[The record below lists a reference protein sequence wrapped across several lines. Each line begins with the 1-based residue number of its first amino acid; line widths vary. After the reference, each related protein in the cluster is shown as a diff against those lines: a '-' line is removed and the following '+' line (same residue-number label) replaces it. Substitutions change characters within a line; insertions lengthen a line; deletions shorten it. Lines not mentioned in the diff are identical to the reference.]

1 MHIINKHN
9 VKIDL
14 NLFCNT
20 CGDYNAVLASK
31 SGIGK
36 TTLVEY
42 LIRNQLEPVGKAFII
57 EEGCCY
63 KNLCDELS
71 GNHVEFNLLAPVCI
85 NPFAFINWTHN
96 EEYMS
101 LMEFEDLFSHE
112 IFAIT
117 EILVLMI
124 GRKKLDQHDIQMLE
138 MAVIKSAKQQRKAT
152 ITTVVEYL
160 LSSDNISQASKMV
173 EWLQPF
179 TSTGEYSAF
188 FEGDD
193 TQIIK
198 NQLNVFEL
206 EGLGNSPQ
214 LRDIVLCTLIFIV
227 NEVMGFEPRKYNICI
242 IEELYSLFGASNI
255 SSQFIQDSFRLAR
268 LTNGSFI
275 SVTQSI
281 DDYSRNEAM
290 DSMYTNSTWKL
301 LLRHENLI
309 ELSERLDVDKLQMLQ
324 SLNVQRN
331 FSDLMV
337 IHGNVDTDRLTLV
350 FNSDS
355 KRA

>member
-1 MHIINKHN
+1 MYIVNKNN
-9 VKIDL
+9 VKVDL
-14 NLFCNT
+14 NLASNVS
-20 CGDYNAVLASK
+20 GDYNAVLVGKPGSGK
-31 SGIGK
+31 SA
-36 TTLVEY
+36 LVEY
-42 LIRNQLEPVGKAFII
+42 LIRNQSKPVGKSFII
-57 EEGCCY
+57 DEGEGY
-63 KNLCDELS
+63 KNLCNELS
-71 GNHVEFNLLAPVCI
+71 GNYIEFNLLAPVCI

-152 ITTVVEYL
+152 ITTVVKYL
-160 LSSDNISQASKMV
+160 FNSENKEQASKMA

-179 TSTGEYSAF
+179 TSTGEYSDF

-193 TQIIK
+193 TKIIE
-198 NQLNVFEL
+198 NQLNVLEL

-227 NEVMGFEPRKYNICI
+227 NQVMGFESRKYNICI

-255 SSQFIQDSFRLAR
+255 SSQFIQGSFRLAR

-275 SVTQSI
+275 SVTQAI
-281 DDYSRNEAM
+281 DDYSRNETLN
-290 DSMYTNSTWKL
+290 SIYTNSTWKL
-301 LLRHENLI
+301 LLKHENLV
-309 ELSERLDVDKLQMLQ
+309 EPTKLLDKEEFQMLQ
-324 SLNVQRN
+324 SLSTQLHD

-337 IHGNVDTDRLTLV
+337 KHRSADTDRLTLV
-350 FNSDS
+350 FNDS
-355 KRA
+355 LC

>member
-9 VKIDL
+9 FKIDL

-20 CGDYNAVLASK
+20 SGNYNAVLASK

-42 LIRNQLEPVGKAFII
+42 LIRNKLEPIGKNFII
-57 EEGCCY
+57 TEGYSY
-63 KNLCDELS
+63 KNLCDVLS
-71 GNHVEFNLLAPVCI
+71 GNHVEFNLITPVCI
-85 NPFAFINWTHN
+85 NPFAFIDFRQM
-96 EEYMS
+96 EKS
-101 LMEFEDLFSHE
+101 LPLMEFEDVFSHE
-112 IFAIT
+112 IRAIT
-117 EILVLMI
+117 DILILMI
-124 GRKKLDQHDIQMLE
+124 GHKNLDQNDIKMLE
-138 MAVIKSAKQQRKAT
+138 MAVTKTIKHQRANAT
-152 ITTVVEYL
+152 ISTIVDYL
-160 LSSDNISQASKMV
+160 LSSDNIAQASKMV
-173 EWLQPF
+173 ELLQPF

-188 FEGDD
+188 FEGDN

-198 NQLNVFEL
+198 SQLNVFEL

-227 NEVMGFEPRKYNICI
+227 NQVMEFEPRKYNICI
-242 IEELYSLFGASNI
+242 IEELYSLFGTSSI
-255 SSQFIQDSFRLAR
+255 SSQFILDSFRLAR
-268 LTNGSFI
+268 VNNGSFI

-281 DDYSRNEAM
+281 NDYSKNEAM
-290 DSMYTNSTWKL
+290 NSMYTNSTWKL

-309 ELSERLDVDKLQMLQ
+309 EGSERLDKDKLQMLQ

-350 FNSDS
+350 FNSD
-355 KRA
+355 